1 MPGLRRTPY
10 LKVLLVRCDDNE
22 QYKAQVRSEV
32 KDWIKTQTTAANNTK
47 KTANSSKVDNHDAFE
62 WLVVHV
68 VLPNTAAAT
77 QPRYTGSKANSDSNP
92 DLTLTKTSSTSRWRG
107 GSTPLLEKMKNDF
120 NITGKTS
127 ADRVA
132 QIRIGINDLPYDML
146 PRVVPAVPTGYTET
160 EQDAENAWADLIT
173 KCKTLI
179 LSSFDL
185 RVSQYEE
192 DIKENESRRSLPGWN
207 FCTFFMLKEG
217 LARGFESVGLVEDAL
232 VGYDELSV
240 GLDVVIKQQTDAGS
254 AEAHGGAL
262 LSYTEELRKL
272 AQKAVTQITA
282 GNMEFDE
289 EEAVDLQSTEDAFL
303 DQFKDI
309 PISATKKPYRDLIL
323 ENKVSVFDFRC
334 YIFARQISLLL
345 RLGNAS
351 STREELLAKLREQQ
365 DSVMHMAGVAPRVP
379 KPKPTDESEN
389 LTMLSEICRRTL
401 QFIPAVSQIMRQD
414 IINAMTPQR
423 DPYGEQEDV
432 QEPYVDP
439 VVSEC
444 IDNIIASFAFAVA
457 QQILAQTSTKAL
469 PIPPSILPPA
479 DGQEPKASIPEPKTM
494 MHPAR
499 QSSLSTR
506 PPPGRAPP
514 SPNVFS
520 HPGHNGSVP
529 HGDLSN
535 NQFLKAGLEELA
547 ARRAELYTLSRN
559 ILEECGKRRGW
570 SDGWASVPIVGE
582 TDIADMAEISLNDD
596 TQQPPPTPMK
606 SSFMSTS
613 LAGITNDLLRTALDN
628 RDDFYRLYEILTDK
642 ALRHYTVANYSHS
655 VNTNFADLAVLKFHL
670 QDYVAAASFYYR
682 ATPFYGES
690 GWSLLELSMLVM
702 YSRCL
707 KELKKMDDFVTVLK
721 KLLTKAAVAEQDRLR
736 HRSSLRLTSPKTE
749 YPDQANLQG
758 FLSELLSG
766 SETLSKEV
774 EIPLTSFFCDIEI
787 DGPPSHDEGQDSFS
801 LTLRLRSLL
810 PEDFE
815 LQRGSLKL
823 VSPAIGGLK
832 EIWLQTKDAAVLKPG
847 VNKVQLRS
855 NTTIPGEYEVVQVVL
870 SAAKIKLHYERSF
883 GQAVDKSLT
892 VLRNPEVALYQRAS
906 SLDVQLAMSKD
917 IQLDKN
923 NTLELEILPGWNEI
937 TNCEVRIKAATGGMR
952 LLMAEAKVL
961 GDIKQ
966 CKKPEGGFFVFGS
979 LAGQSSVKISFPF
992 TVETDLLAVSV
1003 KVEVAYTTERGS
1015 FVFSKSPSVPIALA
1029 LAVNVQDV
1037 FKHHALFSKFAVS
1050 TGSSS
1055 PLRLYKSELWES
1067 DIFASHSGVPPAD
1080 PVMVFPKQPASLF
1093 YKITRKKD
1101 SVIGPK
1107 TKKTMY
1113 LKLHYSVLQVE
1124 VEETVKASLTEA
1136 LHEAE
1141 LGEYSKLVTSTV
1153 MTHFLKG
1160 LTDNEL
1166 ERCALLGVIRT
1177 SPLLSNI
1184 NWMNSFSG
1192 LGKTNGQDIA
1202 NILADFILD
1211 WQKSNKT
1218 IKLVPP
1224 SPGSDVRT
1232 ILIPVDIPPVTIVH
1246 TADIRLQPSDM
1257 GNDTDTVVINQL
1269 LSATLHLKW
1278 TRIWDTGDPDPIRSL
1293 PSTPASKTGPSPH
1306 FSSDLE
1312 FSYDINAPADTWLL
1326 GGRRRGHF
1334 VIPAN
1339 ELTSTSETEAEI
1351 GLVMVPLREGWLPY
1365 PSVEIREVRDA
1376 EGSKDGKGKGEEGD
1390 GGYGQCETDVR
1401 NMGETVNVIAD
1412 RARVTLSLDASGA
1425 GGGPLVLESEM
1436 LGLGGRVVA

>member
-1 MPGLRRTPY
+1 
-10 LKVLLVRCDDNE
+10 
-22 QYKAQVRSEV
+22 VRSEV
-32 KDWIKTQTTAANNTK
+32 KEWIKVQTTAANNAK
-47 KTANSSKVDNHDAFE
+47 KSTSSSKAENHDAFE

-77 QPRYTGSKANSDSNP
+77 QPRYTGSKGNADFNP
-92 DLTLTKTSSTSRWRG
+92 DLTLTKTNSTTSRWRG

-120 NITGKTS
+120 NITGKT
-127 ADRVA
+127 AVDRVA

-173 KCKTLI
+173 KFKTLI

-192 DIKENESRRSLPGWN
+192 DIKENETRRSLPGWN

-262 LSYTEELRKL
+262 FSYTEELRKL
-272 AQKAVTQITA
+272 AQKAVTQLTA
-282 GNMEFDE
+282 GNMEFDDD
-289 EEAVDLQSTEDAFL
+289 EAVDLQSSEDAFL

-309 PISATKKPYRDLIL
+309 PISPTKKPYRDLIL

-345 RLGNAS
+345 RLGNAW

-469 PIPPSILPPA
+469 PIPPSILTPT

-494 MHPAR
+494 MLPAR
-499 QSSLSTR
+499 QSSLSMR
-506 PPPGRAPP
+506 APPGRAPP

-520 HPGHNGSVP
+520 HPGHNGSVS
-529 HGDLSN
+529 HADLSN

-570 SDGWASVPIVGE
+570 SDGWASVPVVGE
-582 TDIADMAEISLNDD
+582 TDVVDMVDISFDAE
-596 TQQPPPTPMK
+596 TQPPPPTPMK
-606 SSFMSTS
+606 ASFMSTS
-613 LAGITNDLLRTALDN
+613 PAGITNDLLRTALDN

-642 ALRHYTVANYSHS
+642 ALRHYTVANYDHS
-655 VNTNFADLAVLKFHL
+655 VNTNFADLAVLKYHL
-670 QDYVAAASFYYR
+670 QDFVAAASFYYR

-707 KELKKMDDFVTVLK
+707 KEMKKMEDYVTVLK
-721 KLLTKAAVAEQDRLR
+721 KLLTKAAAAEQDRLR
-736 HRSSLRLTSPKTE
+736 QRSSLRLTSSKDD

-758 FLSELLSG
+758 FLSDLLSA
-766 SETLSKEV
+766 SETLQKEV

-787 DGPPSHDEGQDSFS
+787 DGPPGHDEGQDSFS
-801 LTLRLRSLL
+801 LTLKLRSLL
-810 PEDFE
+810 AEDFE

-823 VSPAIGGLK
+823 ASPAVGGLK
-832 EIWLQTKDAAVLKPG
+832 EIWLQSTEATVLKPG
-847 VNKVQLRS
+847 VNKVQLCS
-855 NTTIPGEYEVVQVVL
+855 NTTIPGAYEVVQLAL
-870 SAAKIKLHYERSF
+870 SAAKVKLHYERSF
-883 GQAVDKSLT
+883 GQAADKSLT
-892 VLRNPEVALYQRAS
+892 VLRNPKVSLYQRAS
-906 SLDVQLAMSKD
+906 SLDVQLSMSKD

-923 NTLELEILPGWNEI
+923 NTLELEVLSGWNEI
-937 TNCEVRIKAATGGMR
+937 TGCEVRIKAATGGMR

-961 GDIKQ
+961 GDVKPS
-966 CKKPEGGFFVFGS
+966 KKPEGGFFVFGS
-979 LAGQSSVKISFPF
+979 LAAQSSVKVSFPF

-1015 FVFSKSPSVPIALA
+1015 FTFSKTPSVPIALA

-1037 FKHHALFSKFAVS
+1037 FKHNALFSKFAVS

-1067 DIFASHSGVPPAD
+1067 DVFESHFGVPPAD
-1080 PVMVFPKQPASLF
+1080 PVMVFSKQPASLL

-1101 SVIGPK
+1101 SKVGPK

-1113 LKLHYSVLQVE
+1113 LKLHYSVLLDE
-1124 VEETVKASLTEA
+1124 VEETVKASLKEA
-1136 LHEAE
+1136 LHKTE
-1141 LGEYSKLVTSTV
+1141 LGEYSKLVMSSV
-1153 MTHFLKG
+1153 MVHVRKS
-1160 LTDNEL
+1160 LTDSEL

-1177 SPLLSNI
+1177 SPLSNI
-1184 NWMNSFSG
+1184 NWADSFSA
-1192 LGKTNGQDIA
+1192 LGKANGQEIA
-1202 NILADFILD
+1202 TSLSDFVLS
-1211 WQKSNKT
+1211 WQRSNKT
-1218 IKLVPP
+1218 LHLTPP
-1224 SPGSDVRT
+1224 SPGPDVRT
-1232 ILIPVDIPPVTIVH
+1232 ILIPVDIPTVTIVH
-1246 TADIRLQPSDM
+1246 TADIRLHSSDA
-1257 GNDTDTVVINQL
+1257 GDDTDTVVINQL

-1293 PSTPASKTGPSPH
+1293 PSTPASKAGPSPH

-1312 FSYDINAPADTWLL
+1312 FSYEINAPSDTWLL
-1326 GGRRRGHF
+1326 GGRRKGHF

-1351 GLVMVPLREGWLPY
+1351 GLVMVPLREGSLPF
-1365 PSVEIREVRDA
+1365 PSVEIREVRDTD
-1376 EGSKDGKGKGEEGD
+1376 GSKDGKAKGQEGD
-1390 GGYGQCETDVR
+1390 GGYGQCETDAR
-1401 NMGETVNVIAD
+1401 NMGETVDVVAD